1 VSSEARA
8 APATRGAPR
17 GWWAMAF
24 LAVAI
29 AGYAVS
35 FQFRGIDAFGL
46 ELLASFYQRPWAIW
60 AHMMFGAVAL
70 VSGALNFRHAIRR
83 ARPALHHRI
92 GEAYVMA
99 ALGTGLAGGW
109 LAVFA
114 YGGLPNRLGFGGLA
128 LATLLTTSA
137 AWRYAVQRDFRRHRQ
152 WMLRSYAMILAAVSL
167 RLQLPLLATWL
178 QGFAPAYAIVA
189 WSCWV
194 PNLVVA
200 EWLARTTKHPA

>member
-1 VSSEARA
+1 MSSEARA
-8 APATRGAPR
+8 APRAAPR
-17 GWWAMAF
+17 GWWLMAA

-29 AGYAVS
+29 AGYAIS
-35 FQFRGIDAFGL
+35 YQFRGIDAFGI
-46 ELLASFYQRPWAIW
+46 ELLASFYRRPWAIW

-83 ARPALHHRI
+83 ARPALHRRV
-92 GEAYVMA
+92 GEAYVIA

-114 YGGLPNRLGFGGLA
+114 YGGLANRLGFGGLA
-128 LATLLTTSA
+128 LATVVTTGA
-137 AWRYAVQRDFRRHRQ
+137 AWRYAVQRDLKRHRQ
-152 WMLRSYAMILAAVSL
+152 WMLRSYAMILAAVTL
-167 RLQLPLLATWL
+167 RLQLPFLAGWL

-194 PNLVVA
+194 PNLAVA
-200 EWLARTTKHPA
+200 EWLARTTKYPG